1 MASRTINATIM
12 RYDTRDQEKWRR
24 QFKAL
29 GPDSEAVFDKMTR
42 ASRPANDNLKAVDV
56 TVGELKG
63 GVSQLTNQLGP
74 FGRILQS
81 LGPIGAAV
89 AVTLGVVTAAAIGL
103 FNAVKDARQA
113 GAFADDL
120 QRISDA
126 SGVSALRMLEWR
138 DAIALAGGEL
148 ASADRTIEEFYKR
161 IGEFRGFGTGEAR
174 EGLALLGLDDDVRE
188 GLVETGDLLTLVVDR
203 LAEIDDPDLRL
214 SIADKMGLRDAA
226 PLLAQG
232 AAGIADIRT
241 QLTGLTQEL
250 SDADIE
256 RFAELERQIALVER
270 QIERTNVAMRGELLP
285 LARMWSD
292 FKLGFARD
300 MADTFGRFQSLDA
313 RTEAVLERRI
323 VQLQARIASNQELLE
338 RFPTNLALSQSIERD
353 LGRLEEIMREQ
364 GRRARRAYLDGFQWR
379 GPLADPEQA
388 IITPDPDSSGG
399 GSDTATLADQQAA
412 QTRLAAA
419 MQAARTPAE
428 RLAEAARQ
436 LREDYAS
443 LTDEQRASLGITEAW
458 IARAIAAQRV
468 TLGLADATS
477 QLSRAERDKR
487 HAAEAATA
495 AAQAWAAIAERNITV
510 EAEAAQRIKDVN
522 EALRERLVF
531 LEQMPDGA
539 VRAAS
544 IAEAEAAAGAEI
556 KRTTAALQARAEAMR
571 AGSAANADQ
580 LALEELKLDIMNR
593 VIDVEGSMAERRR
606 QLNTLVEAG
615 TIHQAKANQEL
626 ANYHRE
632 LLALDADA
640 QGFSGLAKLMRD
652 SDDLRGA
659 LDNVAV
665 GAFGDMSRGLVD
677 LVRDFDNAG
686 QAASRF
692 FENLV
697 AGLLELA
704 VQQAIIGPLASALS
718 GFLGG
723 LFPQTAAAGADGG
736 FNFQF
741 GGPDAPP
748 LFSSDAADAAFAASR
763 SDKRPPPPPGDISVN
778 LNNAPAGTEAS
789 ATAQRNGD
797 GSVSIDVMFDKQI
810 TRSASQ
816 GQLGKILK
824 SRGVGKSVTRRGG
837 L

>member
-1 MASRTINATIM
+1 MGSRTINATIM

-63 GVSQLTNQLGP
+63 GVTELTNQLGP
-74 FGRILQS
+74 FGRILQA
-81 LGPIGAAV
+81 LGPVGVTVAAV
-89 AVTLGVVTAAAIGL
+89 LGAVVAAVLGVAS
-103 FNAVKDARQA
+103 AVRDARQA

-126 SGVSALRMLEWR
+126 AGVSALAMLEWR
-138 DAIALAGGEL
+138 DSIALAGGEL
-148 ASADRTIEEFYKR
+148 ASADRSIEEFYKR

-174 EGLALLGLDDDVRE
+174 EGLAMLGLDDDVRE
-188 GLVETGDLLTLVVDR
+188 GLIDTGDLLTVVVDR
-203 LAEIDDPDLRL
+203 LAAIDDPDLRI

-232 AAGIADIRT
+232 AEGVADIRE
-241 QLTGLTQEL
+241 QLAGMSQEI
-250 SDADIE
+250 SDLDIE

-270 QIERTNVAMRGELLP
+270 QTERANVAMRGELLP
-285 LARMWSD
+285 LARAWSEL
-292 FKLGFARD
+292 KLDVTRGI
-300 MADTFGRFQSLDA
+300 ADLIGQFDDLDS
-313 RTEAVLERRI
+313 RSGSVIDRRLERLNI
-323 VQLQARIASNQELLE
+323 QIAQLQRRAENDASRSLQTRLDEL
-338 RFPTNLALSQSIERD
+338 TAERD
-353 LGRLEEIMREQ
+353 RLREELVFRRVQ
-364 GRRARRAYLDGFQWR
+364 GQIDDFRSAPA
-379 GPLADPEQA
+379 P
-388 IITPDPDSSGG
+388 GG
-399 GSDTATLADQQAA
+399 GVGVGLAEQVAA
-412 QTRLAAA
+412 QGRLAAA
-419 MQAARTPAE
+419 MEAARTPAE
-428 RLAEAARQ
+428 RLAVSAAR
-436 LREDYAS
+436 LRADYAA
-443 LTDEQRASLGITEAW
+443 LTEEQRDAIGVTQDW
-458 IARAIAAQRV
+458 IDRAIAAQRV
-468 TLGLADATS
+468 SLGLADATS
-477 QLSRAERDKR
+477 SLSEAEREKQR
-487 HAAEAATA
+487 ATEASNAAL
-495 AAQAWAAIAERNITV
+495 QLWSQIAERNISV
-510 EAEAAQRIKDVN
+510 EDQVAEQIKAVNDALAARLEI
-522 EALRERLVF
+522 LRA
-531 LEQMPDGA
+531 MPDGT
-539 VRAAS
+539 VRANA

-556 KRTTAALQARAEAMR
+556 KRVTAAQRERADAMR
-571 AGSAANADQ
+571 EGSVAQAEQLELESLKADI
-580 LALEELKLDIMNR
+580 LGR
-593 VIDVEGSMAERRR
+593 VVDVEGSLAERRR
-606 QLNTLVEAG
+606 QLNELVEAG
-615 TIHQAKANQEL
+615 TIVQAQANQEL

-741 GGPDAPP
+741 GGPDTPP

-810 TRSASQ
+810 TRSANQ